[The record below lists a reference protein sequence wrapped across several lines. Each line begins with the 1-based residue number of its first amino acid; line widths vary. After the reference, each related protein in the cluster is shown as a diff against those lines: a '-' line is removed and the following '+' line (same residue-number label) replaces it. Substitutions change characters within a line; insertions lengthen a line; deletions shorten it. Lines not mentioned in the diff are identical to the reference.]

1 MKKSDILIAVFSMF
15 ILNAGVCKG
24 AEMFNIPSPSAVV
37 AASIPS
43 VRMTPVIGVN
53 DLDVAIAS
61 AIIDLKMKGETKLA
75 GDFQRLMVSGSYTQ
89 KHEFV
94 YGRGTYI
101 IPKEFVASAGQEK
114 GIVDCIAKWACKTYT
129 HAVTFYNCYTKPG
142 ETMET
147 CDPVVKD
154 VVEESCNWEC

>member
-1 MKKSDILIAVFSMF
+1 MF
-15 ILNAGVCKG
+15 T
-24 AEMFNIPSPSAVV
+24 IPSPSAS
-37 AASIPS
+37 AAANIPA
-43 VRMTPVIGVN
+43 VRMTPAIEVN

-61 AIIDLKMKGETKLA
+61 AIIGLKMNGETKLA
-75 GDFQRLMVSGSYTQ
+75 GHFQRLMVGGSYAQ
-89 KHEFV
+89 KYEFV
-94 YGRGTYI
+94 YGKGTYT
-101 IPKEFVASAGQEK
+101 IPKEFIVAGGRNK

>member
-1 MKKSDILIAVFSMF
+1 MKNRGILIAGFAVLMA
-15 ILNAGVCKG
+15 NVGVCRG
-24 AEMFNIPSPSAVV
+24 AEMFN
-37 AASIPS
+37 
-43 VRMTPVIGVN
+43 VRFTPVEVNLPAARMAPVIDVN

-61 AIIDLKMKGETKLA
+61 AIIDLKMKGEKKLA
-75 GDFQRLMVSGSYTQ
+75 GDFQRLMLKGSYAQ
-89 KHEFV
+89 KHEFI
-94 YGRGTYI
+94 YGKGTYT
-101 IPKEFVASAGQEK
+101 IPKEFIVSTGGNK

-147 CDPVVKD
+147 CDPVVKN